1 MVSIFAINTKQK
13 SGKLMKLIL
22 TVILLFL
29 IKSFVLSQSI
39 IQGKIF
45 DADSKNLLPSAN
57 IYIEGTYIGTISNNE
72 GCYSL
77 EIPSIPAVVVIS
89 YIGYRTRRLVID
101 NTGISSTDIALDP
114 VILEA
119 EGITV
124 TADSEDPALGIMR
137 KVIANKRE
145 WKQRLRSYSAKAY
158 TRLKVENDKS
168 IVSMSESISNL
179 YWSAKS
185 GVAEEFVAK
194 RSSKRMPYLTEMEV
208 GSKNI
213 INLYEDDVPF
223 FNHKFIGPTHPQAFD
238 YYDFELLN
246 ERLRDSIIVF
256 DIKVTPKSKLQ
267 PLFFGRI
274 SVLDDAFAMIDADLT
289 TSESISF
296 SEMIKSFRSNY
307 RQQFSNF
314 GKDFWLLIESRSR
327 QEVEI
332 DMGVL
337 AFPEA
342 IFVKNTRVSNYLINV
357 DISRDLTRIDTVKE
371 SLQKLRKNVSAFDN
385 FEKIPLTAKELI
397 AYNNPD
403 TTMTL
408 LRSFPP
414 TGILVGYM
422 KSKEKDLEDALRSH
436 GDYTPLST
444 DSDFDFLGWYN
455 RVEGFHLGMNYKYK
469 YHHHY
474 HIMLEGGY
482 QTAPKKPV
490 YKARFHYQI
499 NKKGKNTFF
508 YGGYYDQTDCRYNSG
523 HYNQLFASILPLFG
537 FGDYFDYYQNKKMFG
552 GFKYTLTDKNSEL
565 SIELQSAD
573 HSSLKKNTNCNILNK
588 NYHQRINPAIDEG
601 RLNSIRID
609 FKYDESYGLPSE
621 AKLGDL
627 PSYNRIDFQIEHS
640 SPHLFGS
647 DFDFTQ
653 FNLLADYTMNTFFKR
668 RPDPNYLRARIAV
681 STYRGDLPLQRF
693 SIIDGNLYS
702 YAPFGVF
709 KTQINKPLEG
719 EKNAALFW
727 EYNFKSI
734 PFEVL
739 GLSYFARNK
748 YEFLIHGSGGH
759 TWIDRSRLHQIN
771 QNYKVLY
778 EDDLH
783 KELGLALKIKYKFV
797 SIRLD
802 VTRNLET
809 QNDYFGF
816 TAKLIGLSF

>member
-1 MVSIFAINTKQK
+1 
-13 SGKLMKLIL
+13 MKLIL
-22 TVILLFL
+22 TVILLCM
-29 IKSFVLSQSI
+29 IKSFVLSQNI

-45 DADSKNLLPSAN
+45 SAESKNPLPSAN

-72 GCYSL
+72 GRYSL

-89 YIGYRTRRLVID
+89 YIGYRTCRLVID

-158 TRLKVENDKS
+158 TRLKVENDTS
-168 IVSMSESISNL
+168 IVSMSESISKL
-179 YWSAKS
+179 YWSTES
-185 GVAEEFVAK
+185 GVAEEFITK

-223 FNHKFIGPTHPQAFD
+223 FNHKFIGPTHPQALD
-238 YYDFELLN
+238 YYNFELLN
-246 ERLRDSIIVF
+246 ERLRDSTIVF

-274 SVLDDAFAMIDADLT
+274 SVLNDAFAMIDADLT

-307 RQQFSNF
+307 RQQFCNF
-314 GKDFWLLIESRSR
+314 GKDFWLLIESRGR
-327 QEVEI
+327 QEVEV

-337 AFPEA
+337 AFPKA
-342 IFVKNTRVSNYLINV
+342 IFVKNSRVSNYLINV
-357 DISRDLTRIDTVKE
+357 EVSKDIARLDTIKE
-371 SLQKLRKNVSAFDN
+371 SLPDLKKNISAFDN
-385 FEKIPLTAKELI
+385 FEKIPLTAREFT

-408 LRSFPP
+408 IKSFPP
-414 TGILVGYM
+414 TGILAGYM
-422 KSKEKDLEDALRSH
+422 KSKEKDLEYALSSH
-436 GDYTPLST
+436 SDYTPLSS
-444 DSDFDFLGWYN
+444 DSDFGFLGWYN
-455 RVEGFHLGMNYKYK
+455 RVEGFHLGMNYKYN
-469 YHHHY
+469 YHYHY

-482 QTAPKKPV
+482 QTVPKKFV
-490 YKARFHYQI
+490 YKGQFQYQI
-499 NKKGKNTFF
+499 SKKEKNTLL
-508 YGGYYDQTDCRYNSG
+508 YTGYYNQTDLCYESG
-523 HYNQLFASILPLFG
+523 QYNQLFASILPLFG
-537 FGDYFDYYQNKKMFG
+537 YADYFDYYQSQKVYG
-552 GFKYTLTDKNSEL
+552 GFKYAISEKNSVL
-565 SIELQSAD
+565 VLELQSAD

-588 NYHQRINPAIDEG
+588 NYRQRINPAVDEG
-601 RLNSIRID
+601 RLNSVRMD
-609 FKYDESYGLPSE
+609 FNYDENYGLPSE

-627 PSYNRIDFQIEHS
+627 PSYNRINFQIEHN
-640 SPHLFGS
+640 SPNLLGS

-653 FNLLADYTMNTFFKR
+653 FNLLADYTLNTFFKR
-668 RPDPNYLRARIAV
+668 RPDPNYLRAQIAV

-693 SIIDGNLYS
+693 SIIDGNLYT
-702 YAPFGVF
+702 YAPFGIF
-709 KTQINKPLEG
+709 KTLVNKPLEG
-719 EKNAALFW
+719 EKKAALFW

-748 YEFLIHGSGGH
+748 YDFLIHGAGGR
-759 TWIDRSRLHQIN
+759 TWIDKSRLRKMKQHYQPL
-771 QNYKVLY
+771 YK
-778 EDDLH
+778 DDLH
-783 KELGLALKIKYKFV
+783 KELGLAFKIKYKFV